1 MILFI
6 LFSSFDYN
14 LKYVKLFKKLYDKIL
29 FDFIIYF
36 CEKLGKYFLQFIKN
50 CSQFLLKITSP
61 T

>member
-6 LFSSFDYN
+6 LFLSFDYN

-36 CEKLGKYFLQFIKN
+36 CEKLGKYFLKF
-50 CSQFLLKITSP
+50 
-61 T
+61 